1 MVGDFQFP
9 ELRKV
14 IQFHHREV
22 SCKTEREMNKN
33 SDKSLKE
40 SEKLSRIEEK
50 VKNLIQLFNQLENS

>member
-1 MVGDFQFP
+1 MKDLTLLN
-9 ELRKV
+9 EL
-14 IQFHHREV
+14 EV
-22 SCKTEREMNKN
+22 KILELVSSLKREREMNKN

>member
-1 MVGDFQFP
+1 MKDLTLLN
-9 ELRKV
+9 ELEVK
-14 IQFHHREV
+14 IRELV
-22 SCKTEREMNKN
+22 SSLKREREMNKN

>member
-1 MVGDFQFP
+1 MKDLTLLN
-9 ELRKV
+9 ELEVK
-14 IQFHHREV
+14 IRELV
-22 SCKTEREMNKN
+22 SALKREREMNKN

>member
-1 MVGDFQFP
+1 MKDLTLLN
-9 ELRKV
+9 ELEVK
-14 IQFHHREV
+14 IRELV
-22 SCKTEREMNKN
+22 SSLKREREMNKK